1 MPLRHL
7 PSVLLL
13 ALLALNTPPEARA
26 AQLRPDTVAA
36 APDPALA
43 RAIQDRRVLN
53 FHYDGRPRVVEP
65 HAYGRTSDGVPVLH
79 GFQIGGESSRSR
91 TSRGGGESASGGLPG
106 WRTFRAADITGLTIG
121 EDTFPGPRAGHVEGR
136 PRLDPVWAELPAP
149 AQP

>member
-7 PSVLLL
+7 PSALLF

-26 AQLRPDTVAA
+26 AQPRPDTVAA

-79 GFQIGGESSRSR
+79 GFQIGGES
-91 TSRGGGESASGGLPG
+91 ASGGLPG